1 MTTFVGREREL
12 AFLSGRLA
20 EALDGEGGAV
30 LIEGEAGAGKTAL
43 AHALAR
49 RARADGVR
57 TAWGACLEGE
67 GAAPYRPWTQVFRG
81 LGIAPPDLAA
91 GSRTRLFDEVAGL
104 VRDAAGP
111 GLLLV
116 LDDLHWADPSSL
128 ALLQVVAA
136 EAPDARLLLVGLY
149 RGPEAPPALR
159 PVLRGRACSPMVL
172 GGLTPGETGRLAADE
187 LGHELDDR
195 ALAGLRERSGGNP
208 LFVLELLRLRKATGD
223 AAGLPSGVRDVIEQ
237 RAGRLGP
244 SAAAAVRRAA
254 VLGREFP
261 LPVFTAVTGEPP
273 EALDEAVAAGLVRV
287 DPAGTAR
294 FSHALVQ
301 EALYSRLGTSE
312 RRRLHALAAEAVRA
326 DGTAEAL
333 AYHLREAGDAERAL
347 EATLEAA
354 RQAVS
359 RLAHE
364 HAAAQ
369 YRAALAL
376 PGAAAVRAGLLV
388 ELARCEFRSGEVEDG
403 WRHCREAADLGRASG
418 DARVVADAATVP
430 RDLAFSP
437 LTAQVHAL
445 CREALALLGDADP
458 VRETRLLA
466 QLAITADPW
475 ASTAGA
481 GPALGE
487 RALAAA
493 EGTGDPDALLLALQA
508 RHTELTNGRHVR
520 ERLALGERAALLGRT
535 LPEAALWGHTW
546 RMDGFAELGR
556 RVDFDAEL
564 AAFTGHVERSG
575 EPLWRWRLLL
585 LRAAVA
591 LVEGRFAEGRAR
603 AAEAR
608 ALGRRCR
615 HAGAEHLD
623 LVFAAH
629 AAMLTGDGLAE
640 VEPLVRRFG
649 EQGPFFARSWL
660 AVVLAHL
667 GRRDEAAM
675 IWRSVAPHLER
686 VPALAAEWLII
697 SAGHAELLSLLGEKA
712 GAPAVYATLL
722 PFAGRQSVGPAHT
735 PWGGP
740 VALHLGRLAL
750 LMEDVEAAGAHL
762 AAALEE
768 SGALGSPPYQ
778 AMAHL
783 ELARLCALRR
793 GPGDVRAAATHRET
807 ALDLAETLGM
817 APLADRAR
825 ALARAGGPG
834 PLSSR
839 ERQVAALI
847 AEGLSNRQIAGR
859 LHLSERTV
867 ENHISHILDKLGVGN
882 RTLIASWHA
891 SRPDAERHG
900 R

>member
-1 MTTFVGREREL
+1 MTTFVGREREM
-12 AFLSGRLA
+12 AFLSGRLT
-20 EALDGEGGAV
+20 EALAGDGGAV
-30 LIEGEAGAGKTAL
+30 LVEGDAGAGKTAL
-43 AHALAR
+43 AHALVR

-67 GAAPYRPWTQVFRG
+67 GAAPYRPWTQVFRALG
-81 LGIAPPDLAA
+81 LPSPDLAG
-91 GSRTRLFDEVAGL
+91 GSRTRLFDEVAGQ

-128 ALLQVVAA
+128 SLLQVVAA
-136 EAPDARLLLVGLY
+136 EAPDVRLLLVGLY
-149 RGPEAPPALR
+149 RGPEAPAALR

-187 LGHELDDR
+187 LGHELADR
-195 ALAGLRERSGGNP
+195 DLAGLRERSGGNP

-223 AAGLPSGVRDVIEQ
+223 TAGLPSGVRDVIEQ

-244 SAAAAVRRAA
+244 AAAAAVRRAA
-254 VLGREFP
+254 VLGREFT

-287 DPAGTAR
+287 DAAGTAR

-301 EALYSRLGTSE
+301 EALYSGLGTVE
-312 RRRLHALAAEAVRA
+312 RERLHALAAEAVRA

-333 AYHLREAGDAERAL
+333 AYHLREAGDADRAL

-376 PGAAAVRAGLLV
+376 PGAAAVRAELLV
-388 ELARCEFRSGEVEDG
+388 ELARCEFRSGEVEEG
-403 WRHCREAADLGRASG
+403 WRHCREAADLGRATG

-445 CREALALLGDADP
+445 CRDALALLGGADP

-466 QLAITADPW
+466 QLAVTADPW
-475 ASTAGA
+475 ASTAAGS

-493 EGTGDPDALLLALQA
+493 EGTGDPDVLLLALQA
-508 RHTELTNGRHVR
+508 RQTELANGRHVQD
-520 ERLALGERAALLGRT
+520 RLALGERAALLGRT

-591 LVEGRFAEGRAR
+591 HVEGRFADGRAL
-603 AAEAR
+603 AAEAL

-615 HAGAEHLD
+615 HGGAEHLD

-629 AAMLTGDGLAE
+629 AAMLTGEGLAE
-640 VEPLVRRFG
+640 VEPLVRRLSKH
-649 EQGPFFARSWL
+649 GPFFARSWL

-675 IWRSVAPHLER
+675 IWRSVAPHLDR
-686 VPALAAEWLII
+686 VPAPAAEWLII
-697 SAGHAELLSLLGEKA
+697 SAGHAELLSLLGETA

-740 VALHLGRLAL
+740 VSLHLGRLAL
-750 LMEDVEAAGAHL
+750 LMEDAEAAGAHL
-762 AAALEE
+762 TAALAE

-778 AMAHL
+778 AMTHL

-807 ALDLAETLGM
+807 ARDLAERLGM
-817 APLADRAR
+817 APLAEKAR
-825 ALARAGGPG
+825 ALASAGGPG

-839 ERQVAALI
+839 ELQVAALI

-882 RTLIASWHA
+882 RTLIASWHRRTGA
-891 SRPDAERHG
+891 
-900 R
+900 